1 MLNGGWPCGQ
11 GEGLL
16 GSDGGDEGV
25 LGEGRQ
31 IGEKGSEAVD
41 REAVAGSAGGL
52 LGDGGAGALGFGD
65 DAGALRFGGLLVAV
79 VVEHRRQALAHMPFQ
94 VVGEHA
100 NKDVAAHAI
109 GQPVIDRPDLEVDRL
124 DVIGL
129 IWRSTVLMQRKARS
143 TRLKDMAPKSKSDTP
158 EIQDEPGMAE
168 RFQRAL
174 RKALTRRRSI
184 GPRRCRSRRNGQH
197 RRGAFTRERHEIS

>member
-158 EIQDEPGMAE
+158 EILGRARHGRAVSACATEGAQHAAE
-168 RFQRAL
+168 ASDRADAEEKE
-174 RKALTRRRSI
+174 RPASKGRVHKGKTR
-184 GPRRCRSRRNGQH
+184 N
-197 RRGAFTRERHEIS
+197 